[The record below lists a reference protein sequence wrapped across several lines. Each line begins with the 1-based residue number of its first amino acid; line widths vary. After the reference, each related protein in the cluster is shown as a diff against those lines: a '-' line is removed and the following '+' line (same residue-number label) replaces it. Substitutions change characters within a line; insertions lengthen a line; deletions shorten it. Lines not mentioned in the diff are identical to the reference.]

1 MTSQIST
8 EDLYYPEPPLEVNKL
23 NSIML
28 TSIYKV
34 RNDIHLPKEMSEI
47 VLLNDIIGEN
57 VCPMDFIFN
66 INRDIIK

>member
-8 EDLYYPEPPLEVNKL
+8 EDLYYPEPPRKVNKL

-34 RNDIHLPKEMSEI
+34 RNDIYLPKELSEI
-47 VLLNDIIGEN
+47 VLLNDIFGAN
-57 VCPMDFIFN
+57 VCPIDFIFN
-66 INRDIIK
+66 VNRDIIK